1 MTSVRRGSP
10 DTVLIVEQ
18 NPTGHRLFYVRVLA
32 EAALAAGARVVVLL
46 GPDPAPEAE
55 QVHLASVIDQV
66 ELLRRPLM
74 SHDDVARLSHQVEA
88 HRVVIPDADRF
99 ALRLAVRRGWAG
111 SGRLSLLI
119 MRESA
124 QPTGSP
130 VADGLKTRLRTIAFR
145 RVARLRNVD
154 LRVLKSAG
162 WVGTARFPVAVDPVV
177 ITSSD
182 RSVEQFR
189 AEHQMDGERYWFAV
203 LGAISARKNLGLIV
217 DALQDVR
224 SPWGLLV
231 AGQLDEDI
239 SEELRVR
246 LRSMASAGSA
256 VVVDRLLTDDELDT
270 AVRAADCLVLAHSN
284 EGPSG
289 LLGKA
294 AASGTR
300 VVAAGAE
307 SLRHDVSALGGLG
320 DWAPLDE
327 GALAALLH
335 RATRQPRPR
344 AVLPATTSAFTDALL

>member
-1 MTSVRRGSP
+1 MTSVRRGNP

-55 QVHLASVIDQV
+55 QVHLGSVIDQV
-66 ELLRRPLM
+66 ELVRRPLTT
-74 SHDDVARLSHQVEA
+74 HDDVARLSHQVKA
-88 HRVVIPDADRF
+88 LRVVIPDADRF
-99 ALRLAVRRGWAG
+99 ALRLAVRRRWAG

-130 VADGLKTRLRTIAFR
+130 VADNLKTRLRTIAFR

-162 WVGTARFPVAVDPVV
+162 WVGTARFPIAVDPVV
-177 ITSSD
+177 IASSD

-189 AEHQMDGERYWFAV
+189 AEHRMDGGRYWFAV

-217 DALQDVR
+217 NALQDVR

-239 SEELRVR
+239 SEAP
-246 LRSMASAGSA
+246 SQA
-256 VVVDRLLTDDELDT
+256 
-270 AVRAADCLVLAHSN
+270 
-284 EGPSG
+284 PFSG
-289 LLGKA
+289 L
-294 AASGTR
+294 R
-300 VVAAGAE
+300 
-307 SLRHDVSALGGLG
+307 GLCG
-320 DWAPLDE
+320 
-327 GALAALLH
+327 
-335 RATRQPRPR
+335 RRRP
-344 AVLPATTSAFTDALL
+344 TSDGR

>member
-1 MTSVRRGSP
+1 MTPLRQGSR
-10 DTVLIVEQ
+10 DAVLIVEQ
-18 NPTGHRLFYVRVLA
+18 NPTGHRLFYVRVLVD
-32 EAALAAGARVVVLL
+32 AALAAGARVVVLL

-55 QVHLASVIDQV
+55 QVHLTSVIDRV
-66 ELLRRPLM
+66 ELLRQPLV
-74 SHDDVARLSHQVEA
+74 SHGELARLSRELEA
-88 HRVVIPDADRF
+88 DRVVVPDADRF
-99 ALRLAVRRGWAG
+99 ALRLALRRQWQG

-130 VADGLKTRLRTIAFR
+130 IVDGVKTQLRTAAFR
-145 RVARLRNVD
+145 RTARLRNVD

-189 AEHQMDGERYWFAV
+189 EVNRMDGGRYWFAV

-217 DALQDVR
+217 EALRNVPSR
-224 SPWGLLV
+224 WGLLV

-239 SEELRVR
+239 SGELRDR
-246 LRSMASAGSA
+246 LRSMVSAGSA
-256 VVVDRLLTDDELDT
+256 IVVDRLLSDDELDT
-270 AVRAADCLVLAHSN
+270 AVKAADCLVLAHSN

-300 VVAAGAE
+300 VVAAGAQ
-307 SLRHDVSALGGLG
+307 SLKRDVTALGELG
-320 DWAPLDE
+320 DWAELDE
-327 GALAALLH
+327 AALAALLQH
-335 RATRQPRPR
+335 ATRQPRPR